1 MDAAFVLPTE
11 LSPQSCKD
19 VSELAWSV
27 ATRDGHRL
35 GSAGRIAENWMDK
48 GGDVYHRATRF
59 IIRECLH
66 MAVLSMAD
74 IVLRAPPFAL
84 LVRQLRLLAVMQYLG
99 GWDLRQEATQYRAL
113 EVLYGTGA
121 VTLPAFW
128 SNRSLY
134 KVIDDCRRT
143 YRAARLFLFLYVAP
157 VFPPL
162 APLR

>member
-19 VSELAWSV
+19 ISELAWSV
-27 ATRDGHRL
+27 ATRDDQRL
-35 GSAGRIAENWMDK
+35 ESAGRIAEHWMDK
-48 GGDVYHRATRF
+48 GGDVYRRATRF
-59 IIRECLH
+59 IIRECLNI
-66 MAVLSMAD
+66 AVLSMNS
-74 IVLRAPPFAL
+74 IFRRAPPFAL

-113 EVLYGTGA
+113 EVLYSTGA
-121 VTLPAFW
+121 VTLPACW

-134 KVIDDCRRT
+134 NVIDDCRRT
-143 YRAARLFLFLYVAP
+143 FRTARVFLFLYVAP
-157 VFPPL
+157 IFPPL

>member
-19 VSELAWSV
+19 VCELAWSV
-27 ATRDGHRL
+27 ATRDDHRL

-59 IIRECLH
+59 IIRECLY
-66 MAVLSMAD
+66 MAVLS
-74 IVLRAPPFAL
+74 ITSVFRRAPPFAL

-121 VTLPAFW
+121 VVLPDRW
-128 SNRSLY
+128 HSRSLY
-134 KVIDDCRRT
+134 NVIDDCQRT

>member
-1 MDAAFVLPTE
+1 MDVDVKLPTT
-11 LSPQSCKD
+11 LSQQNNLD
-19 VSELAWSV
+19 ISELAWSV
-27 ATRDGHRL
+27 ATRDDQQL

-48 GGDVYHRATRF
+48 GGDVYRRAARF

-66 MAVLSMAD
+66 IAVFSMAS
-74 IVLRAPPFAL
+74 VVQRAPPFAL

-121 VTLPAFW
+121 VALPDRW
-128 SNRSLY
+128 HSRSLY
-134 KVIDDCRRT
+134 NVIDDCRRT
-143 YRAARLFLFLYVAP
+143 YHAARLFHLLYVAP

>member
-1 MDAAFVLPTE
+1 MDADVKLPAM
-11 LSPQSCKD
+11 LSQQNHQEIC
-19 VSELAWSV
+19 ELAWSV
-27 ATRDGHRL
+27 ATRGGQRS
-35 GSAGRIAENWMDK
+35 GSAGRIAEHWMDK
-48 GGDVYHRATRF
+48 GGDVYRRAARF

-66 MAVLSMAD
+66 MAVLSTTSRFR
-74 IVLRAPPFAL
+74 RASPIAL

-121 VTLPAFW
+121 VALPDRW
-128 SNRSLY
+128 HSRSLY
-134 KVIDDCRRT
+134 NVINDCRLT
-143 YRAARLFLFLYVAP
+143 YRTARLFLFLYVAP